1 MNIYRLNV
9 YRVFQR
15 FLTPAKQLLDH
26 HGATLQVD
34 TQTLSHT
41 VFFRYSTIATPR
53 ASYSSHLKLAVKEL
67 KANFKG
73 TQKPPSSA
81 EDRKVK
87 REGMRRWGKGGRINY
102 A

>member
-1 MNIYRLNV
+1 M
-9 YRVFQR
+9 
-15 FLTPAKQLLDH
+15 PAKQLLDH

-53 ASYSSHLKLAVKEL
+53 PSYSSHLKLAVKEL

-81 EDRKVK
+81 EDRKVIG
-87 REGMRRWGKGGRINY
+87 RQECGGRGGKNKLCIK
-102 A
+102 

>member
-1 MNIYRLNV
+1 MNIYSLNV

-15 FLTPAKQLLDH
+15 FLTPAKHLLDH

-53 ASYSSHLKLAVKEL
+53 PSYSSQKLAVKEL

-81 EDRKVK
+81 EDIKVK
-87 REGMRRWGKGGRINY
+87 RGGMRRWGKGGRINY
-102 A
+102 V